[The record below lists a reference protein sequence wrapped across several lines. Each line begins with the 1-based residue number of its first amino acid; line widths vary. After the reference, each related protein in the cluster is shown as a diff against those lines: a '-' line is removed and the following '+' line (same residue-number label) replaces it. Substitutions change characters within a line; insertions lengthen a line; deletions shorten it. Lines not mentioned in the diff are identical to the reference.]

1 MYAVVATV
9 DENTNTHSIPWSAAK
24 RADDKSATTGAGDTG
39 KTTFAGS
46 VRGLAG
52 TFSCTGANCTPP
64 VPVNGAITSGGTWT
78 FVPTVADD
86 TIDVDDEDYL
96 QFGWWLNMKGDDV
109 EAGFDVQTFAS
120 APDMMESTELV
131 GDTVEG
137 SATYTG
143 GAAGKWAIASTTED
157 TTEGGH
163 FTATATLG
171 VDFDADLDP
180 ATDANDENGV
190 SFSGTITDFMTGD
203 VSRPNWKVTLT
214 FDGDAGTEGV
224 QPAVPTANLDA
235 GMIEGVSTW
244 TTGGAVDGEGTWN
257 ANFYGSEAETTH
269 PMAVV
274 GTFNAGIA
282 DGAVGRIQGA
292 YGATKE

>member
-1 MYAVVATV
+1 MSVKDAVATPIGDIYRASSAPGEPDVYAVVATV

-24 RADDKSATTGAGDTG
+24 RADDKLATTGAGDTG

-143 GAAGKWAIASTTED
+143 GA
-157 TTEGGH
+157 GGQVGNCQH
-163 FTATATLG
+163 HRRHHRRRALHRHRN
-171 VDFDADLDP
+171 P
-180 ATDANDENGV
+180 
-190 SFSGTITDFMTGD
+190 
-203 VSRPNWKVTLT
+203 R
-214 FDGDAGTEGV
+214 
-224 QPAVPTANLDA
+224 
-235 GMIEGVSTW
+235 
-244 TTGGAVDGEGTWN
+244 GG
-257 ANFYGSEAETTH
+257 F
-269 PMAVV
+269 
-274 GTFNAGIA
+274 
-282 DGAVGRIQGA
+282 
-292 YGATKE
+292 